1 MGTKIE
7 LEKELLDRVE
17 RAAAMVGVSL
27 EEFVIDALEVRLRA
41 FASEVARREESEDE
55 MFG

>member
-17 RAAAMVGVSL
+17 RAAAMTGASVEAFVS
-27 EEFVIDALEVRLRA
+27 EAVEIRLRA
-41 FASEVARREESEDE
+41 FGAELAVREESEDE